1 MAYQVL
7 ARKYRPTRFSDVVG
21 QDHVTRTLLNALA
34 QGRIAHGYIFSGHRG
49 IGKTTIARILASA
62 LNCRTEVG
70 AAKRPT
76 PEPCNDCESCLEIRQ
91 GNAVDVIE
99 IDAATNRGIDEIRE
113 LRDAARYRPSRD
125 KYKIYILD
133 EAHQITDAAFNALLK
148 TLEEPPDHIVFM
160 MATTQPEDIP
170 QTIRS
175 RCQHFSFHAV
185 KLDDIVG
192 QLQRIAKAEDILA
205 DEQTLSLLAE
215 AGDGSMRDALSIMDQ
230 AIASAPLVEGQPE
243 LSADEVRGL
252 MGTVSNVVYEQVLE
266 AVAENN
272 SADVL
277 AICNR
282 LLDAGNGAPQ
292 LARQFVR
299 YLRNCTVAK
308 ITKLSSA
315 TDVEATGIAAD
326 LLQISPEERRR
337 AARSAALFTEEELS
351 RFLAIMLRT
360 FDDLGFR
367 QEQRFHLEL
376 GLLKLV
382 HAQRLLPVEDL
393 LSQLGVAP
401 QTAPKT
407 VPTDRASAF
416 ATVPAPTPTRREPA
430 KPVAVPVS
438 APAAAAPASSA
449 TATAAEPT
457 RSTTTAR
464 SPEAVSEGF
473 SPRTAAGSQSAQP
486 TTAGALALA
495 EPPFPIRVEP
505 VIAEAV
511 IADAVPA
518 PGETLAVSTPERP
531 HLVPAVQPVLETAAL
546 AGTVAASSE
555 LDALQNACVD
565 ALANAKGQTSAS
577 DKLSESTWSLN
588 ADTLTI
594 QTTVSATMLKMLFN
608 AEAERLLK
616 ATLAASGVTARLVMV
631 PGSAGSAAAPKARR
645 AAPVGSVNELA
656 AKHPI
661 VQQAQQLFSA
671 EIRNVID
678 LRDKD

>member
-1 MAYQVL
+1 MLPIDPGPSPHLRAIQSTTSMAYQVL
-7 ARKYRPTRFSDVVG
+7 ARKYRPTLFSDVVG

-34 QGRIAHGYIFSGHRG
+34 QNRIAHGYIFSGHRG

-70 AAKRPT
+70 TAKRPT

-148 TLEEPPDHIVFM
+148 TLEEPPDHIIFM

-192 QLQRIAKAEDILA
+192 QLQLIAKAEDIVA
-205 DEQTLSLLAE
+205 DDATLSLLAE

-230 AIASAPLVEGQPE
+230 AIASAPTVDGRPA
-243 LSADEVRGL
+243 LSADEVRDL
-252 MGTVSNVVYEQVLE
+252 MGTVSNVIYEQVLE
-266 AVAENN
+266 AVSENN

-277 AICNR
+277 AIINR
-282 LLDAGNGAPQ
+282 LLDAGNGAQQ

-308 ITKLSSA
+308 ITNLSPDA
-315 TDVEATGIAAD
+315 DATGIAAD
-326 LLQISPEERRR
+326 LLQISPEERKR
-337 AARSAALFTEEELS
+337 AARSALLFTEEELS
-351 RFLAIMLRT
+351 RFLSIMLRT

-382 HAQRLLPVEDL
+382 HVQRLLPVEDL
-393 LSQLGVAP
+393 LSQLGSAPQSAPRTTPTARATGPAPAP
-401 QTAPKT
+401 QTSTSRPST
-407 VPTDRASAF
+407 TRQPQQPT
-416 ATVPAPTPTRREPA
+416 TPQPEARSPQ
-430 KPVAVPVS
+430 
-438 APAAAAPASSA
+438 PASSQPA
-449 TATAAEPT
+449 TL
-457 RSTTTAR
+457 
-464 SPEAVSEGF
+464 
-473 SPRTAAGSQSAQP
+473 
-486 TTAGALALA
+486 GALALA
-495 EPPFPIRVEP
+495 E
-505 VIAEAV
+505 A
-511 IADAVPA
+511 PA
-518 PGETLAVSTPERP
+518 PRP
-531 HLVPAVQPVLETAAL
+531 AADGPRLVPPTETAS
-546 AGTVAASSE
+546 T
-555 LDALQNACVD
+555 LDLEVLQNAVVD
-565 ALANAKGQTSAS
+565 ALAATKGQQSAS
-577 DKLSESTWSLN
+577 DKLADATFSAT

-594 QTTVSATMLKMLFN
+594 QTTVSPTMLPLLVN
-608 AEAERLLK
+608 ADALNTIKSVLAQHNVKVRLNLLPGEAG
-616 ATLAASGVTARLVMV
+616 AV
-631 PGSAGSAAAPKARR
+631 AAPKPKR
-645 AAPVGSVNELA
+645 AAAAGSVNELA
-656 AKHPI
+656 EKHPI
-661 VQQAQQLFSA
+661 VQQARKLFSA

-678 LRDKD
+678 LREKD

>member
-34 QGRIAHGYIFSGHRG
+34 QNRIAHGYIFSGHRG

-70 AAKRPT
+70 TPRRPT

-125 KYKIYILD
+125 RYKIYILD

-148 TLEEPPDHIVFM
+148 TLEEPPDHIIFM

-192 QLQRIAKAEDILA
+192 QLQLIAKAEDILA
-205 DEQTLSLLAE
+205 DDATLSLLAE

-230 AIASAPLVEGQPE
+230 AIASAPTVDGKPA
-243 LSADEVRGL
+243 LSADEVRSL
-252 MGTVSNVVYEQVLE
+252 MGTVSNVIYEQILE
-266 AVAENN
+266 AVSENN

-277 AICNR
+277 AIINR
-282 LLDAGNGAPQ
+282 LLDAGNGAQQ

-308 ITKLSSA
+308 ITGLSSD
-315 TDVEATGIAAD
+315 TDATGIAAD
-326 LLQISPEERRR
+326 LLQISPEERKR
-337 AARSAALFTEEELS
+337 AARSAALFTEEDLA
-351 RFLAIMLRT
+351 RFLSIMLRT

-382 HAQRLLPVEDL
+382 HVQRLLPVEDL
-393 LSQLGVAP
+393 LSQLGPAAP
-401 QTAPKT
+401 TTPRTTPTART
-407 VPTDRASAF
+407 TSASV
-416 ATVPAPTPTRREPA
+416 TPAPPAPRTPTPA
-430 KPVAVPVS
+430 PPPPSKPIVS
-438 APAAAAPASSA
+438 AA
-449 TATAAEPT
+449 
-457 RSTTTAR
+457 STTTI
-464 SPEAVSEGF
+464 SG
-473 SPRTAAGSQSAQP
+473 
-486 TTAGALALA
+486 TAGPKPSPFEGSLALA
-495 EPPFPIRVEP
+495 ESPQP
-505 VIAEAV
+505 
-511 IADAVPA
+511 
-518 PGETLAVSTPERP
+518 TPQAGP
-531 HLVPAVQPVLETAAL
+531 QLVPAAAL
-546 AGTVAASSE
+546 DLE
-555 LDALQNACVD
+555 ALQNAAVD
-565 ALANAKGQTSAS
+565 ALAATKGQQSAS
-577 DKLSESTWSLN
+577 DKLADSTWTAT

-594 QTTVSATMLKMLFN
+594 QTTVSAAMLPLLIN
-608 AEAERLLK
+608 ADAQAIIKSVLAQHNIKLRLNL
-616 ATLAASGVTARLVMV
+616 LPGAANTT
-631 PGSAGSAAAPKARR
+631 AAPKPKR
-645 AAPVGSVNELA
+645 AAKAGSVQDLA
-656 AKHPI
+656 EKHPI
-661 VQQAQQLFSA
+661 VQQARKLFSA